1 MKESPIERQILDYL
15 SKYPAAQDT
24 VEGIVEWWFLKQKIE
39 QTTNDV
45 VAALTKLVAKGK
57 LVARTGPDCRVHY
70 CHQQRA
76 AKKRVLNN

>member
-1 MKESPIERQILDYL
+1 M
-15 SKYPAAQDT
+15 
-24 VEGIVEWWFLKQKIE
+24 EWWFLKQKIE